1 MALGAF
7 FVLSMGIAACGSSI
21 PDDSVAVMAGNP
33 ITTAAFNHW
42 MFVAA
47 KGNASQSTSAPVIV
61 PNDPPGFSSCVAQ
74 VRQQIPALAKTPDK
88 TIKADCAELFSSL
101 SSQVMNF
108 LITAYWYQA
117 QAHKDGI
124 TVTQAQVLKAL
135 ATAKKEQ
142 FPTAAQF
149 SAFLVSTGQTLQDI
163 YFRLRVSQI
172 YTKLIAHY
180 TKKVTPA
187 AIQAYFLAHPT
198 QFGTPETR
206 NIRIV
211 RANSEAAVQ
220 AAKSALASGES
231 WDTVAKKYS
240 IDAATKDNGGLLVGV
255 TNGEEEHALNEA
267 AFSAPLNKVIG
278 PIHGTFGWYIV
289 EVVKSTPATKE
300 TLAKATTQIRE
311 TLTNTYTAAAEA
323 ALTKAMKTNWSS
335 QTLCRDEYAM
345 ADCHGYVA
353 PKTTTTAT
361 PTTAATAT
369 TAAPTTTTTTTTPS
383 SSSSSSSG

>member
-21 PDDSVAVMAGNP
+21 PGNSVAVMAGNP

-61 PNDPPGFSSCVAQ
+61 PNDPPDFSSCIAQ
-74 VRQQIPALAKTPDK
+74 VRAADPVACKTPDK
-88 TIKADCAELFSSL
+88 AIKADCAELFSSL

-124 TVTQAQVLKAL
+124 TVTQAEVLKAL
-135 ATAKKEQ
+135 ATAKKQE

-149 SAFLVSTGQTLQDI
+149 TAFLAATGQTLQDI

-211 RANSEAAVQ
+211 RANSEAGRAGGQVG
-220 AAKSALASGES
+220 AGLGRELGHASPR
-231 WDTVAKKYS
+231 S
-240 IDAATKDNGGLLVGV
+240 IR
-255 TNGEEEHALNEA
+255 
-267 AFSAPLNKVIG
+267 
-278 PIHGTFGWYIV
+278 
-289 EVVKSTPATKE
+289 STPPP
-300 TLAKATTQIRE
+300 R
-311 TLTNTYTAAAEA
+311 
-323 ALTKAMKTNWSS
+323 
-335 QTLCRDEYAM
+335 
-345 ADCHGYVA
+345 
-353 PKTTTTAT
+353 
-361 PTTAATAT
+361 TTAACWSASQTARRST
-369 TAAPTTTTTTTTPS
+369 RSTKLPS
-383 SSSSSSSG
+383 RHR